1 MLDGASAEGKRVT
14 SRGRPASEGVAV
26 EAHQDPKTGPEERE
40 ARRSRGGD
48 DEDSGAQPAEE
59 GTREGRVVFAS
70 HRWEMEC
77 IWVSVSAVSFVGSK
91 REERAV
97 SWERE

>member
-1 MLDGASAEGKRVT
+1 
-14 SRGRPASEGVAV
+14 V
-26 EAHQDPKTGPEERE
+26 EAREDPKAGAEERE

-59 GTREGRVVFAS
+59 GTREGRVVFALQ
-70 HRWEMEC
+70 RWEMEC
-77 IWVSVSAVSFVGSK
+77 LWVSVSVVLFVGSE
-91 REERAV
+91 REECVV